1 MARKEFSGVC
11 ALFFL
16 TNGAFGDKIVQN
28 RTIGEDA
35 CARRFFGRV
44 ALLRRLYTRRFA
56 ELLRETGLNQAE
68 MDVLL
73 FLANNPPY
81 DTARDIVR
89 RRGLAKSHV
98 SAAVE
103 SLAEKG
109 LLARVYRDGNRKTVH
124 LELSL
129 PRRGRIARGQALQT
143 AFFDECWQGLIRDGA
158 AGSGGFPPP
167 ILTI

>member
-1 MARKEFSGVC
+1 MLPAD
-11 ALFFL
+11 FL
-16 TNGAFGDKIVQN
+16 D
-28 RTIGEDA
+28 D
-35 CARRFFGRV
+35 V

-109 LLARVYRDGNRKTVH
+109 LLA
-124 LELSL
+124 LSL
-129 PRRGRIARGQALQT
+129 IH
-143 AFFDECWQGLIRDGA
+143 I
-158 AGSGGFPPP
+158 
-167 ILTI
+167 